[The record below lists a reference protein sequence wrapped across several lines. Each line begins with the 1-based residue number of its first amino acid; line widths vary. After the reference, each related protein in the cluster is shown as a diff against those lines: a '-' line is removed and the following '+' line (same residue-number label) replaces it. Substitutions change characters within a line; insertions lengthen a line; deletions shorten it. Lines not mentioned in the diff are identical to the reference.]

1 MAQRRI
7 FDAYLTEEGADFAEN
22 GKRTLGNRLRSEAEK
37 AAEEWRAELHR
48 FLPTKADVEEL
59 PAGSWLL
66 RLEFNLAKPFS
77 SKAEDEFH
85 PFEERE
91 GRWLEMH
98 NPLAL
103 DHLTGL
109 PLVQPTTWK
118 GHLRFA
124 AGMAGI
130 EETTINRLFGSSRGG
145 ESGQAGRLHFFP
157 TFWDSVSKDEQG
169 HIARAVATPLY
180 RDTRTP
186 VQGRAPINIE
196 VVPAGTKG
204 IFCLLYI
211 PYPRGKDWSAEQ
223 IVEDLQ
229 ASAEAVKAML
239 LEYGFSAKKTAG
251 WGIAQNELGPENGK
265 LIIKGALTSEAG
277 QQSFL
282 EPDVAFLKF
291 MDDQGAVKSDYL
303 GIDGN
308 PLSKSQY
315 RKRREGDTAIFEA
328 FKSWYQEHGK
338 EWVCRRTGKIAA
350 YEEQI
355 YNITDLEMV
364 VERLI
369 GQKKEAANHA

>member
-1 MAQRRI
+1 MAQRHI
-7 FDAYLTEEGADFAEN
+7 FDAHLTKVGGDFEEN
-22 GKRTLGNRLRSEAEK
+22 KRVLGNRLRSDAEK

-130 EETTINRLFGSSRGG
+130 EKRAIDRLFGSSRKD

-157 TFWDSVSKDEQG
+157 TFWDSVSKDE
-169 HIARAVATPLY
+169 ARAVATPLH

-211 PYPRGKDWSAEQ
+211 PYPRGKDWSADQ

-229 ASAEAVKAML
+229 VSVQAVETIL

-251 WGIAQNELGPENGK
+251 WGIAQNKMGPEKGK

-282 EPDVAFLKF
+282 EPEAAFFKF
-291 MDDQGAVKSDYL
+291 MDDRGAVKSDYL

-338 EWVCRRTGKIAA
+338 EWLRRCTGEIAVNEEKID
-350 YEEQI
+350 
-355 YNITDLEMV
+355 NITDLKML
-364 VERLI
+364 VERLT
-369 GQKKEAANHA
+369 GQQKEAANHA